1 MNDEDKT
8 PRPEPGPE
16 EDGTA
21 ETEEM
26 RDRGREVGPS
36 PPPRWT
42 RTGAD
47 SSAAKDDRVI
57 AGVAGGLGNY
67 FDIDPIIIRIAFA
80 VSVLFGGL
88 GVVAYLAVAIFVPA
102 DDGTGAPIER
112 ESRSRDRRALG
123 IVAIAVIVM
132 AGLRR
137 PRRRG
142 GVRDRPRL
150 RPAGRGGRRDHRDR
164 PGGAVVPRR
173 STVADRPGARAVD
186 RRRGGGS
193 GRPRPRRAASAS
205 ATTGRRASRR
215 SPPTATS
222 SGSGGWPS
230 TCAAST
236 GRRSR

>member
-36 PPPRWT
+36 PPPSVDPNR
-42 RTGAD
+42 RRFLR
-47 SSAAKDDRVI
+47 SKDDRVI

-112 ESRSRDRRALG
+112 GRGREIGRALG

-132 AGLRR
+132 AGFGALVGAAAFVTGLGFGL
-137 PRRRG
+137 P
-142 GVRDRPRL
+142 V
-150 RPAGRGGRRDHRDR
+150 AAGRRDHRDR
-164 PGGAVVPRR
+164 PGGAVVPGW
-173 STVADRPGARAVD
+173 STMAPRPGARAVD
-186 RRRGGGS
+186 RSRGGGS
-193 GRPRPRRAASAS
+193 GRPRPEGRHRRA
-205 ATTGRRASRR
+205 
-215 SPPTATS
+215 
-222 SGSGGWPS
+222 
-230 TCAAST
+230 
-236 GRRSR
+236 